1 MPNCINRG
9 DYLFVENFE
18 SFSSKAL
25 FGLIQEIS
33 EHCKRESL
41 DKVLVDLREIR
52 GHISIVDRYELGKE
66 IAKVIGPKIKVAAVA
81 QMNLIN
87 YLMENSA
94 VNRGAKIR
102 VFTEIKKAL
111 EWLEVKEQQENPSTI
126 SPPAG

>member
-1 MPNCINRG
+1 MPTCLNRG
-9 DYLFVENFE
+9 GYLHVENFE
-18 SFSSKAL
+18 TYSLKYFLTS
-25 FGLIQEIS
+25 IQEIG

-41 DKVLVDLREIR
+41 DKALIDLRDIH
-52 GHISIVDRYELGKE
+52 GPISILDRYELGKE
-66 IAKVIGPKIKVAAVA
+66 IARVIGPKIKVAVVA

-111 EWLEVKEQQENPSTI
+111 EWLEVKEQKENPSTA
-126 SPPAG
+126 SPPAE

>member
-1 MPNCINRG
+1 MPTCVNRG
-9 DYLFVENFE
+9 GYLHVEYFE
-18 SFSSKAL
+18 RYSLESILAS
-25 FGLIQEIS
+25 IQEVS
-33 EHCKRESL
+33 EHCKRDSL
-41 DKVLVDLREIR
+41 DKVFMDIRGVR

-111 EWLEVKEQQENPSTI
+111 EWLEVKEQQENPSTA
-126 SPPAG
+126 SPPAE